1 MTGAYEAAG
10 RVIAGRYQLQR
21 RLGAGGRGRVWQ
33 AYDQRLACEVA
44 LKEVVLP
51 PDIPEQEVRARITR
65 ARGEAQHAAR
75 LRNHPHVVTV
85 YDIVEADG
93 LPWIVMEFVP
103 GAMDLNAVVCERGPL
118 PPADVAQI
126 GLAVLDAL
134 QEGHRLGIL
143 HRDVKPA
150 NVLLT
155 HPGPQPSHPAEGGQV
170 LLIDYGISLE
180 PSSGETRLTAT
191 LDLIGTPGFMAPE
204 RAHGEPTP
212 AGDLFSLGA
221 TLYFALEGTGP
232 FDRDS
237 AITTLSAVL
246 SEFPVP
252 PRRAAEL
259 TPVLLG
265 LLAKDPEQ
273 RMSGDEAAQRLT
285 PIAAQPHP
293 SHSEPPS
300 LPSVMP
306 SAEPEQPTETMPPCS
321 PEPAPLTELLPPAE
335 PEEPS
340 GTPLESPPPKG
351 DEARPRP
358 RLPRPR
364 RWRWR
369 WRWRARFIAGV
380 VAVALAVGGVGIYL
394 AQSGSSGPEPVP
406 SIRVGDSPQGVAM
419 SLDGR
424 RGYVANLGS
433 GSVSVIN
440 TLTNRTE
447 DHPIRVGKNPR
458 DVAVSPDR
466 RQVYVTNYG
475 SDSVSVI
482 DTLTNRVDRTIPV
495 GSTPAGVTVS
505 RDGRWVYVTLSRSG
519 SVRGSVSV
527 IDTLTN
533 RVDRTIPVG
542 KDPQGVAV
550 SPDRRQVYVTNYGS
564 DSVSVID
571 TLTNRVDRTIP
582 VGKVP
587 VGVAVSPD
595 KRQVYVTNLY
605 SDSVSVIDTATNRVD
620 ITIPVGRGPRGV
632 AVSPDRR
639 WVYVANNYEG
649 SVSVIDTAT
658 NRVDRTFPVG
668 HGPLGVAVSP
678 DSHRRQVYVSNFV
691 SDSVSV
697 IPFGKMSDNS
707 GLRPADSAGPAV
719 WPSAQ
724 KGNVS
729 LRSATDPHRGWRDL
743 WPVDC
748 SAAVPGRRS
757 AGCRPRR

>member
-10 RVIAGRYQLQR
+10 RVIAGRYQLLR

-44 LKEVVLP
+44 LKEIVLP
-51 PDIPEQEVRARITR
+51 PDIPEEEVSARIKR

-103 GAMDLNAVVCERGPL
+103 GAMDLNAVVRERGPL
-118 PPADVAQI
+118 PPADVARI

-155 HPGPQPSHPAEGGQV
+155 HPGPQPSHSTEGGQV

-246 SEFPVP
+246 SEFPLP

-273 RMSGDEAAQRLT
+273 RMSGDEAARRLI

-293 SHSEPPS
+293 SPSQSPALPPVI
-300 LPSVMP
+300 PSP
-306 SAEPEQPTETMPPCS
+306 EPEQPTGRKPPCS
-321 PEPAPLTELLPPAE
+321 PEPTAPTEILPPAE
-335 PEEPS
+335 PREPS
-340 GTPLESPPPKG
+340 GPPPESPPPKG

-358 RLPRPR
+358 RLPRSR
-364 RWRWR
+364 HR
-369 WRWRARFIAGV
+369 RARLIAGV
-380 VAVALAVGGVGIYL
+380 VAVALAAGGVGIYL
-394 AQSGSSGPEPVP
+394 AQSSPSGPEPAP
-406 SIRVGDSPQGVAM
+406 SIPVGDSPQGVAM

-433 GSVSVIN
+433 GSVSVID

-458 DVAVSPDR
+458 DVAVSPDK

-519 SVRGSVSV
+519 SVPGSVSV
-527 IDTLTN
+527 IDTTTN
-533 RVDRTIPVG
+533 RVDRSIPVG

-550 SPDRRQVYVTNYGS
+550 APDKRRVYVTNFGS

-571 TLTNRVDRTIP
+571 TATNRVDRTIP

-595 KRQVYVTNLY
+595 ERRVYVTNLY

-620 ITIPVGRGPRGV
+620 RTIPVGRGPRGV

-658 NRVDRTFPVG
+658 NRVDRTFAVG
-668 HGPLGVAVSP
+668 RGPLGVAVSP
-678 DSHRRQVYVSNFV
+678 DSNRRQVYVSNFV

-697 IPFGKMSDNS
+697 IPFGKASDSS
-707 GLRPADSAGPAV
+707 GLGPADSAGPAV
-719 WPSAQ
+719 WAVRPERKRLPQ
-724 KGNVS
+724 K
-729 LRSATDPHRGWRDL
+729 RA
-743 WPVDC
+743 
-748 SAAVPGRRS
+748 
-757 AGCRPRR
+757 